1 VGNGGTSSFQNR
13 QPSGSSN
20 PQRGSNSRG
29 FNNRGRYDSVSFMRS
44 IRVKKCET
52 IVASRLRKF
61 ARQWFQ
67 FTNDPW
73 VLGVVSNGLKLG
85 LIERPVQFWRSNGS
99 SEISFYH

>member
-1 VGNGGTSSFQNR
+1 MAALLVSKTA
-13 QPSGSSN
+13 
-20 PQRGSNSRG
+20 SRVDPATLREDRTQG
-29 FNNRGRYDSVSFMRS
+29 DSITVEDMTRCLLC
-44 IRVKKCET
+44 VQLGLKKCET